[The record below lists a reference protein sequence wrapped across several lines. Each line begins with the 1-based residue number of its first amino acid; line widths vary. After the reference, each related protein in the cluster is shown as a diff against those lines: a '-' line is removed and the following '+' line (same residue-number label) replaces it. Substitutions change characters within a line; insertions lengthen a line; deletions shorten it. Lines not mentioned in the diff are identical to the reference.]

1 MLHSPYPLS
10 LNHHKNPPTNMFR
23 RCAQHNRF
31 RHVACILVGLSV
43 LLLCHG
49 MVTLWQFRTPLQPS
63 HRTTLNVPEPRRSH
77 PIDLLIADA
86 ENSFSELMSRYT
98 HDLVSATH
106 AYRQKRGRHPP
117 PGFDLWFQY
126 AQTNSGLVIEEL
138 FDQIYSDL
146 APFWGASA
154 NSMRDFAKHFEH
166 RISVRNGS
174 VFMTQNHGEGTAKGR
189 MEAWVEMI
197 ESIGHLL
204 PDLDMAMNIMDE
216 SRVVVPWE
224 DTRRYLQSERQT
236 RNSPAHNEVASQY
249 SSSNASDEVSRPPH
263 VEWLGPGGESYWD
276 MARIA
281 CAPDS
286 PARHQAASTNFT
298 GPPPIPSPY
307 PAHSYRGYV
316 QNWTHVRDACQ
327 QRHLQESHGTF
338 IEPISISTTQA
349 LVPMFGETKL
359 KLNSDV
365 LIPAAAYLSERF
377 GGGDYSGAQ
386 THGGEW
392 SGKVAGAVWRG
403 VASGGRNREENWNRF
418 HRHRFVSMLNGTYVE
433 NVKTDSDG
441 NAKGQ
446 TFKLQ
451 SYAAYQL
458 SATNDM
464 NLGGWLNRITN
475 VGFTNML
482 CCPRT
487 DKPNC
492 DYTAPYFKIV
502 DQVPMSEQYEYKLL
516 PDIDG
521 NSFSGRYLA
530 FLRSTSV
537 PIKATIYSEWH
548 DDRLIPWLHFV
559 PMDSSYVDV
568 YGILDYF
575 LGAGDSHMAVSNGG
589 HDEAAKKIAL
599 RGQEWADKVLRKED
613 MHIYTLRLLLE
624 YARLCDVNRE
634 RLGFVED
641 VRA

>member
-1 MLHSPYPLS
+1 
-10 LNHHKNPPTNMFR
+10 MFR
-23 RCAQHNRF
+23 RCAQHIRF
-31 RHVACILVGLSV
+31 RHLAGIIVGLGV
-43 LLLCHG
+43 LLLCNG

-63 HRTTLNVPEPRRSH
+63 HRTTLDAPEPLRSH
-77 PIDLLIADA
+77 PIDVLIAEA
-86 ENSFSELMSRYT
+86 ENSFSELMSGYT
-98 HDLVSATH
+98 HDLVSTTN

-117 PGFDLWFQY
+117 PGFDLWFQH
-126 AQTNSGLVIEEL
+126 ARTNSGLIIEEL
-138 FDQIYSDL
+138 FDQIYRDL
-146 APFWGASA
+146 APFWGVSA
-154 NSMRDFAKHFEH
+154 NSMRNFAKHFEH
-166 RISVRNGS
+166 RISVSNGS
-174 VFMTQNHGEGTAKGR
+174 AFMTQNHDQGTAKGR
-189 MEAWVEMI
+189 MEAWFEMI

-204 PDLDMAMNIMDE
+204 PDLNMAMNIMDE

-224 DTRRYLQSERQT
+224 DTSKYLQSERQT
-236 RNSPAHNEVASQY
+236 KNFPAQNEVASQY
-249 SSSNASDEVSRPPH
+249 SSSNASDEVSRPH
-263 VEWLGPGGESYWD
+263 RVEWLGPGGEPYWD

-286 PARHQAASTNFT
+286 PARYQAASTNFT
-298 GPPPIPSPY
+298 GPPPVPSTY
-307 PAHSYRGYV
+307 LAHSYRGYV
-316 QNWTHVRDACQ
+316 QNWTHVRDACK

-349 LVPMFGETKL
+349 LVPIFGETKL
-359 KLNSDV
+359 KLNSDI

-377 GGGDYSGAQ
+377 GGGDYSDAQ
-386 THGGEW
+386 THDGEW

-433 NVKTDSDG
+433 NVKTGSDG

-446 TFKLQ
+446 TFNLQ

-458 SATNDM
+458 SPTNDM

-475 VGFTNML
+475 VGFTKML
-482 CCPRT
+482 CWPPT

-492 DYTAPYFKIV
+492 DYTAPYFEIV
-502 DQVPMSEQYEYKLL
+502 DKVPMSEQYKYKLL

-521 NSFSGRYLA
+521 NSFSCRYLA

-559 PMDSSYVDV
+559 PRDTSYVDI

-575 LGAGDSHMAVSNGG
+575 LGAGESHMAMSNGA

-599 RGQEWADKVLRKED
+599 RGQEWAGKALRKED
-613 MHIYTLRLLLE
+613 MHIYTFRLLLE
-624 YARLCDVNRE
+624 YARLCDDNRE
-634 RLGFVED
+634 RLGFAED
-641 VRA
+641 VIA